1 MVHRRDRQPIKMLT
15 RNAGKGL
22 ALVSL
27 TTQKY
32 TQKYT
37 FIISF
42 FRDNEVGFV
51 EVNGERCWSRVMLAT
66 DGTQQ
71 CGGFFKE
78 EVFRVTGCIV
88 TLPESQSNAPV
99 TVRVST
105 DLDGTADDE
114 SFAIDNVYVT
124 KLLQGDTRRICG

>member
-1 MVHRRDRQPIKMLT
+1 MFAHKQNT
-15 RNAGKGL
+15 GL
-22 ALVSL
+22 VFVLEHVEWRYLVTS
-27 TTQKY
+27 
-32 TQKYT
+32 
-37 FIISF
+37 SR
-42 FRDNEVGFV
+42 RDNEYGYVSL
-51 EVNGERCWSRVMLAT
+51 NGKTCWTKEMLAT
-66 DGTQQ
+66 SGTQQ

-88 TLPESQSNAPV
+88 TLPESPSNAPV